1 MKRISAFLLMVVLC
15 MSMIMPAFAASASQD
30 GLNVTLTTNKKGY
43 QQGEQIQ
50 ATLTVTNTNDYAVS
64 NVSLENI
71 TPDGYKLSE
80 GTVPIKDIGSLAA
93 GETVSFGVTYIPEG
107 SANDIGN
114 ESNPENSPQPE
125 TGTNTDI
132 SNGSGSNSVPQTGD
146 HGYIELWCTLMAVT
160 AAGVALVMIRKKK
173 NGKQFLS
180 FFLALVMV
188 GTMFSGGTFS
198 VKAAEAMKQKEV
210 KVSEIIQIGDS
221 ESTISAVVKYSLP
234 SSESGEESEDF
245 YTVTFDANG
254 GTASGSYTKVAAGSE
269 IGTLP
274 SATRE
279 GYAFLGWYTEKSGG
293 TQITSS
299 TIITSDLTVYAQ
311 WNPIETGTGTYRIT
325 FDKNYEAAGVH
336 QVQKVNMGQTAV
348 EPVAPTRELY
358 RFTGWYME
366 SEAVTK
372 YDFDTPITGDLTLY
386 AGWGNPDGSD
396 DDLYAASNQIE
407 TIFSISDIY
416 VDHDDVTITYNT
428 NHVSLVSVEF
438 FADQMETGNWSK
450 EQLNNNL
457 NLEPIATVSG
467 YTEVYGELATITL
480 PISAQLPEYFLVRAR
495 MSDSES
501 NSTEYTSTKY
511 TQTYAQFEAQ
521 TVEDF
526 EEEKVINFDDNNT
539 TNFGVIKDSVIV
551 IPTACQEVNDQEFK
565 VEDIEDTSSTSNL
578 QDSQPENIVPDHLFT
593 FPDKNAV
600 ISTKEDG
607 TTYRIGDLKVGD
619 IVYVEGTTW
628 MFKIKSI
635 TENQD
640 GSVTFTQDQDVTMTD
655 FYDTL
660 KVDFEGVEAQVSDVE
675 PLWEVVDVDASGSST
690 LDIIKLNKEFEN
702 GVTLSGSIAGTVT
715 GDVELCYDAH
725 LFSEDYFESSFTF
738 STEIKG
744 NISASV
750 STDNANTWQNVVF
763 QVDTRKIKLPTPVT
777 GVDIYIKPS
786 AKINWELSGD
796 ISFDW
801 TSKQTSGFEYNS
813 DTGRTDIKKKENK
826 VSIMAKGSAKASIGP
841 VIDIGVEVLNGVLSG
856 GVVAEAGAK
865 LTAEAETGVDDAL
878 NQVDSKH
885 ACGLCV
891 SGRADWYA
899 AASVSCGYKI
909 TDSLEGDI
917 VEMQILDVTAPI
929 TFNTVPG
936 KFFVS
941 ILNSLNSPFKGNMHI
956 GGGECTNKTYRTEF
970 KVQDENGHDVNGIP
984 VSVVRPGYS
993 TNESGTSPYV
1003 IYLYDG
1009 TYKASAKIGEI
1020 DVSKTVAVSSEPQTV
1035 VLSNATVDTVMEGSV
1050 VDANDHSVA
1059 LSEASVKISKGDV
1072 VVASAETDHE
1082 GNFRV
1087 AVPGGELTVEI
1098 SKDHYLSF
1106 ISTETVHE
1114 GDGTHSIGQVELTP
1128 GSGMGG
1134 FHGIIRDAVTNE
1146 GLAGVTLNLYEG
1158 WNNPAESNTSIRT
1171 LETDENGEFRYDTM
1185 ELFGNIIGL
1194 ACGNYT
1200 LTASK
1205 EGYSDTS
1212 YNIIVYPGATDDQ
1225 PAINETMSAEMSDG
1239 FYRIVLT
1246 WGLSPRDLDSHLVA
1260 DTDTNSSI
1268 HVYYGEKNPSPN
1280 YANLDIDDT
1289 DSEGPETITITNFE
1303 GLSNIRYAVH
1313 DYTNRYFEPSDE
1325 LSHSG
1330 AVVRLYKGNQ
1340 LLRTFNVPT
1349 GYGGTEWDVFSLS
1362 PDGKIVVLNT
1372 MKYTVSPGAV
1382 LEDVVAYRVD
1392 PPLKDYEIAANAQT
1406 TPEQPQSKAESSVV
1420 EDHAEEPV
1428 DDTIVQAAP
1437 AEGPNGQEAAISA
1450 SNAA

>member
-114 ESNPENSPQPE
+114 ESKPENSPQPE

-279 GYAFLGWYTEKSGG
+279 GYTFLGWYTEKSGG

-501 NSTEYTSTKY
+501 NSTEYTSIKY
-511 TQTYAQFEAQ
+511 TQTYAQFEA
-521 TVEDF
+521 
-526 EEEKVINFDDNNT
+526 
-539 TNFGVIKDSVIV
+539 
-551 IPTACQEVNDQEFK
+551 
-565 VEDIEDTSSTSNL
+565 
-578 QDSQPENIVPDHLFT
+578 
-593 FPDKNAV
+593 
-600 ISTKEDG
+600 
-607 TTYRIGDLKVGD
+607 
-619 IVYVEGTTW
+619 
-628 MFKIKSI
+628 
-635 TENQD
+635 
-640 GSVTFTQDQDVTMTD
+640 
-655 FYDTL
+655 
-660 KVDFEGVEAQVSDVE
+660 
-675 PLWEVVDVDASGSST
+675 
-690 LDIIKLNKEFEN
+690 
-702 GVTLSGSIAGTVT
+702 
-715 GDVELCYDAH
+715 
-725 LFSEDYFESSFTF
+725 
-738 STEIKG
+738 
-744 NISASV
+744 
-750 STDNANTWQNVVF
+750 
-763 QVDTRKIKLPTPVT
+763 
-777 GVDIYIKPS
+777 
-786 AKINWELSGD
+786 
-796 ISFDW
+796 
-801 TSKQTSGFEYNS
+801 
-813 DTGRTDIKKKENK
+813 
-826 VSIMAKGSAKASIGP
+826 
-841 VIDIGVEVLNGVLSG
+841 
-856 GVVAEAGAK
+856 
-865 LTAEAETGVDDAL
+865 
-878 NQVDSKH
+878 
-885 ACGLCV
+885 
-891 SGRADWYA
+891 
-899 AASVSCGYKI
+899 
-909 TDSLEGDI
+909 
-917 VEMQILDVTAPI
+917 
-929 TFNTVPG
+929 
-936 KFFVS
+936 
-941 ILNSLNSPFKGNMHI
+941 
-956 GGGECTNKTYRTEF
+956 
-970 KVQDENGHDVNGIP
+970 
-984 VSVVRPGYS
+984 
-993 TNESGTSPYV
+993 
-1003 IYLYDG
+1003 
-1009 TYKASAKIGEI
+1009 
-1020 DVSKTVAVSSEPQTV
+1020 
-1035 VLSNATVDTVMEGSV
+1035 
-1050 VDANDHSVA
+1050 
-1059 LSEASVKISKGDV
+1059 
-1072 VVASAETDHE
+1072 
-1082 GNFRV
+1082 
-1087 AVPGGELTVEI
+1087 
-1098 SKDHYLSF
+1098 
-1106 ISTETVHE
+1106 
-1114 GDGTHSIGQVELTP
+1114 
-1128 GSGMGG
+1128 
-1134 FHGIIRDAVTNE
+1134 
-1146 GLAGVTLNLYEG
+1146 
-1158 WNNPAESNTSIRT
+1158 
-1171 LETDENGEFRYDTM
+1171 
-1185 ELFGNIIGL
+1185 
-1194 ACGNYT
+1194 
-1200 LTASK
+1200 
-1205 EGYSDTS
+1205 
-1212 YNIIVYPGATDDQ
+1212 
-1225 PAINETMSAEMSDG
+1225 
-1239 FYRIVLT
+1239 
-1246 WGLSPRDLDSHLVA
+1246 
-1260 DTDTNSSI
+1260 
-1268 HVYYGEKNPSPN
+1268 
-1280 YANLDIDDT
+1280 
-1289 DSEGPETITITNFE
+1289 
-1303 GLSNIRYAVH
+1303 
-1313 DYTNRYFEPSDE
+1313 
-1325 LSHSG
+1325 
-1330 AVVRLYKGNQ
+1330 
-1340 LLRTFNVPT
+1340 
-1349 GYGGTEWDVFSLS
+1349 
-1362 PDGKIVVLNT
+1362 
-1372 MKYTVSPGAV
+1372 
-1382 LEDVVAYRVD
+1382 
-1392 PPLKDYEIAANAQT
+1392 
-1406 TPEQPQSKAESSVV
+1406 
-1420 EDHAEEPV
+1420 
-1428 DDTIVQAAP
+1428 
-1437 AEGPNGQEAAISA
+1437 
-1450 SNAA
+1450 